1 MWERLIGIDRRWLF
15 VLIGAAVLTPMV
27 LQLPMPAG
35 RINERTQAVH
45 DYINKAQPG
54 DVIVLAVDYGPASM
68 PEVHPMAV
76 AVTRHALQR
85 DLRVVAMTLNVQGS
99 LLADMALQEAVEVD
113 ELRDKE
119 DGVDYVNLGFKP
131 GGSLVVLGMGDS
143 IPRTFVRD
151 ARGRPMSELP
161 IMRDVESFDD
171 VHLVMAIEST
181 TAADIWILFARE
193 RFDQAV
199 AMGVTAVMATDF
211 YPYLSTGQL
220 VGMINGLKGAAE
232 YETLIE
238 HPDIALLG
246 MTAQSVAHMVI
257 IIFVI
262 MGNIGYFVTR
272 GRRARR

>member
-1 MWERLIGIDRRWLF
+1 MWERLIAIDRRWLF
-15 VLIGAAVLTPMV
+15 LLIGLAVLVPM
-27 LQLPMPAG
+27 LLKLPMPAG
-35 RINERTQAVH
+35 RVNERTQAVY
-45 DYINKAQPG
+45 DYINKAEAG
-54 DVIVLAVDYGPASM
+54 EVIVLAVDYGPASM

-76 AVTRHALQR
+76 AVTRHALR
-85 DLRVVAMTLNVQGS
+85 RGLRVVAMTLNVQGS
-99 LLADMALQEAVEVD
+99 LLADMALQEAASVE
-113 ELRDKE
+113 ELRDKQ

-131 GGSLVVLGMGDS
+131 GGSLVVLGMGDD
-143 IPRTFVRD
+143 IPKTFARD
-151 ARGRPMSELP
+151 AQGRPVATLP
-161 IMRDVESFDD
+161 VMRDIATFDD
-171 VHLVMAIEST
+171 IHLVMALEST

-193 RFDQAV
+193 RFNQAV

-257 IIFVI
+257 IVFVI
-262 MGNIGYFVTR
+262 LGNIGYFVTR
-272 GRRARR
+272 RRGGRR

>member
-1 MWERLIGIDRRWLF
+1 MWERLIAIDRRWLF
-15 VLIGAAVLTPMV
+15 LLIGLAVLTPMV
-27 LQLPMPAG
+27 LDLPMPAG

-45 DYINKAQPG
+45 DYINTAEPG
-54 DVIVLAVDYGPASM
+54 DVVVLAVDYGPASM

-99 LLADMALQEAVEVD
+99 LLADMALQEAVSVE
-113 ELRDKE
+113 ELGDKK

-131 GGSLVVLGMGDS
+131 GGSLVVLGMGDN
-143 IPRTFVRD
+143 IPKTFARD
-151 ARGRPMSELP
+151 AQGRPVATLP
-161 IMRDVESFDD
+161 VMRDIETFDD
-171 VHLVMAIEST
+171 IHLVMAIEST

-193 RFDQAV
+193 RFNQAV

-238 HPDIALLG
+238 HHDIALLG

-272 GRRARR
+272 RGRGRR